1 MYTQE
6 ENISHKKENN
16 MFPIANS
23 LVIKK
28 EERLQGF
35 HLIGSLSMLDK
46 GKAQSRLKLLYD
58 IQG

>member
-6 ENISHKKENN
+6 ENISQKKEKNI
-16 MFPIANS
+16 FPIVNS

-28 EERLQGF
+28 EEKLQGF
-35 HLIGSLSMLDK
+35 PLTGSLSMLDK
-46 GKAQSRLKLLYD
+46 GKAQSSLKLLYD